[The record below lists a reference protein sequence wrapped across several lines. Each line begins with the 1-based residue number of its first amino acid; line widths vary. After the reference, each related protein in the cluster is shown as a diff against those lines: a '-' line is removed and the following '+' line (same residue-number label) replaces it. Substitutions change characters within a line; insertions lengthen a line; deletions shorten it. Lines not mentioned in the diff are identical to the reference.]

1 MRVLV
6 HLSDLHF
13 GRVDEGLIEPLRR
26 SLERLRPALVVVSG
40 DLTQR
45 ARRRQ
50 FRAARAFFDTLPA
63 PVLAVPGNHDV
74 PLYDVLRRFLRPLH
88 RYRRYLDD
96 ELEPFYVDHE
106 MAVAGLN
113 TARSL
118 TVQGGRINLRQLERV
133 RSRMED
139 VDRRLVRIVVTH
151 HPFDAPAGHDDRKLV
166 GRASMAMEALAA
178 CGVDVCLA
186 GHLHGGHVAHA
197 ARRYVLPVGRGA
209 LLVQAGT
216 ATSTRGRGEVNSFNV
231 QHLDGAALQVERH
244 AWDPAAREFVAVAC
258 ERFRRRGEGWSPD
271 GACR

>member
-26 SLERLRPALVVVSG
+26 SLARLRPALVVVSG

-50 FRAARAFFDTLPA
+50 FRAARAFLETLPA

-74 PLYDVLRRFLRPLH
+74 PLYDVFRRFVRPLH
-88 RYRRYLDD
+88 RYRRYIDD
-96 ELEPFYVDHE
+96 EPEPFYVDHE
-106 MAVAGLN
+106 IAVAGLN
-113 TARSL
+113 TARAL
-118 TVQGGRINLRQLERV
+118 AIQGGRINLRQLERI
-133 RSRMED
+133 RARLEG
-139 VDRRLVRIVVTH
+139 VDPRLVRIVVTH
-151 HPFDAPAGHDDRKLV
+151 HPFDGPAGHDDRKLV
-166 GRASMAMEALAA
+166 GRASMAMETLVE

-186 GHLHGGHVAHA
+186 GHLHVGHVGHA
-197 ARRYVLPVGRGA
+197 ANRYVLPDGRGV

-231 QHLDGAALQVERH
+231 LRLDGPALQVERH
-244 AWDPAAREFVAVAC
+244 AWDGAAGEFRVIVC
-258 ERFRRRGEGWSPD
+258 DRFRRRGEGWSRSE
-271 GACR
+271 ACQ